1 MQSLTFS
8 TETKKCDEVHIC
20 SWVRDEQSLLSL
32 TLRFTWMEWFISL
45 QVQAYNF
52 VSLFPQMSTMPG
64 LPTRPCF
71 YDIDL
76 DPVTEQVKGLFWDC
90 SQTSGGSTDIIFLFQ
105 FGGGCLSLVG
115 TWKRL
120 SGVYIGPSF
129 TEDFTRGFGK
139 MFHNVQFI
147 MCLSPLLHG
156 CQHFTG
162 VHWWCLLDFLALPVW
177 EGAGSAIILLL
188 AVEKV
193 SLKNSCLVS
202 HLKRNI

>member
-1 MQSLTFS
+1 MQSLTFL
-8 TETKKCDEVHIC
+8 TETKNVMKFTSVVE
-20 SWVRDEQSLLSL
+20 SAMNNPLSL
-32 TLRFTWMEWFISL
+32 TLRFMWMEWFISL
-45 QVQAYNF
+45 QVQAYNL

-76 DPVTEQVKGLFWDC
+76 DPITEQVKGLFWDW
-90 SQTSGGSTDIIFLFQ
+90 SPTSGGSTDIIFLFQ

-115 TWKRL
+115 AWKRL
-120 SGVYIGPSF
+120 SGVYIGPNF

-139 MFHNVQFI
+139 KFQNVQFI
-147 MCLSPLLHG
+147 MCLSPLLRG

-162 VHWWCLLDFLALPVW
+162 VHWWWLLDFLALPVW

-188 AVEKV
+188 AVENV
-193 SLKNSCLVS
+193 NLKNSCLVS